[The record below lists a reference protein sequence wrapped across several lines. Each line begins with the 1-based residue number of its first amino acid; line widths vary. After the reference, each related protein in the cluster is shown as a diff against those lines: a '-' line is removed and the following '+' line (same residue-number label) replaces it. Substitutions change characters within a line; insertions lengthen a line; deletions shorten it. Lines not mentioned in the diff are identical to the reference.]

1 MDLQTVRAGPWGD
14 AETGSQDVACSAA
27 CSALNASSP
36 CEKQRSIDAVAIS
49 AALRLLRPHQVRA
62 LEALRGSLAAGK
74 RRPMLQAPTGFG
86 KTLTAAHIIQRAL
99 DKGKRVAFVVPGL
112 SLIDQT
118 VAAFEAEGIHRIGV
132 MQSNHERTD
141 RDHPVQVCSVQTLAR
156 RKRPEVDLVL
166 VDEAH
171 QQHREIFRWMKDRP
185 DTPVIGLSATPWSRG
200 LGKHYDHL
208 IVAATTADLIRDGFL
223 SRFKTFAPSEPD
235 LAGVKSVAGDF
246 HEGEL
251 ADAMDRSVV
260 TGDIVDTWTKRA
272 EGRSTFC
279 FCVNRRHAQH
289 VAERFVEAGVAAEYM
304 DGATS
309 REDREAIF
317 TRFRSG
323 ETRIICNVGVLTTGI
338 DLDVR
343 CIILARPT
351 KSRILFVQTIGRGL
365 RTAEGKDH
373 LLILDHAGNHLR
385 LGIVTDITQNRLDNG
400 RERRTAVNGKRER
413 SERLP
418 KRCDEC
424 KAVVAPGAK
433 ACPSCGA
440 PFRAKTEVE
449 SAEGDLVEFGSR
461 RTGSAAPSIAEKISF
476 HGELLWI
483 ARERGLKPGW
493 TGYKFKERFG
503 AWPND
508 PRVRSATP
516 RPPSLKTKNWIV
528 SRQIAFA
535 KARGRAAHG

>member
-1 MDLQTVRAGPWGD
+1 M
-14 AETGSQDVACSAA
+14 SA
-27 CSALNASSP
+27 S
-36 CEKQRSIDAVAIS
+36 
-49 AALRLLRPHQVRA
+49 LRPLRPHQERA
-62 LEALRGSLAAGK
+62 LEALRGSLAVGN

-99 DKGKRVAFVVPGL
+99 DKGKRVAFVVPAL

-118 VAAFEAEGIHRIGV
+118 VAAFEAEGIHCVGV
-132 MQSNHERTD
+132 MQGIHERTD
-141 RDHPVQVCSVQTLAR
+141 RDQPVQVCSVQTLAR

-171 QQHREIFRWMKDRP
+171 QQHREIFRWMKDCP
-185 DTPVIGLSATPWSRG
+185 SIPFIGLSATPWARG
-200 LGKHYDHL
+200 LGKYYDDL
-208 IVAATTADLIRDGFL
+208 ITAATTADLIRDGFL
-223 SRFKTFAPSEPD
+223 SRFKTFAPSDPD

-260 TGDIVDTWTKRA
+260 TGDIVETWLKRG
-272 EGRSTFC
+272 EERPTFC

-289 VAERFVEAGVAAEYM
+289 VAERFIEAGVAAEYM

-309 REDREAIF
+309 REDRAAIF
-317 TRFRSG
+317 NRFRSG

-351 KSRILFVQTIGRGL
+351 KSRIFFVQTIGRGL

-385 LGIVTDITQNRLDNG
+385 LGMVTDIGQDRLDSG
-400 RERRTAVNGKRER
+400 RDRQGARDRARER
-413 SERLP
+413 SKPLP
-418 KRCDEC
+418 KRCEEC
-424 KAVVAPGAK
+424 SAVVSRMAR

-440 PFRAKTEVE
+440 PIRAKTEVE

-461 RTGSAAPSIAEKISF
+461 RTGSHAPSIADKISF

-483 ARERGLKPGW
+483 ARERGHKPGW
-493 TGYKFKERFG
+493 VGFKFKERFG

-508 PRVRSATP
+508 PRVRSAIP
-516 RPPSLKTKNWIV
+516 RPPSLKTKNWII

-535 KARGRAAHG
+535 KARERVAHG